1 MWGVKQV
8 LLMIAVM
15 MGQTI
20 LAADKKPLTKEESAN
35 QGKLRDLDINIAMRH
50 ILQTIVGIARWY
62 TEEPVDDEDHLVE
75 QTVDYNMSAILK
87 VS

>member
-1 MWGVKQV
+1 
-8 LLMIAVM
+8 MISVV
-15 MGQTI
+15 MGQSV
-20 LAADKKPLTKEESAN
+20 LAADKKPLTKEELAN